1 MTVMTKSAALNLDRK
16 LGRAGERKS
25 RKWRATNE
33 FPIIFMRQ
41 IFRSMS
47 DARASGCN
55 VEGVSLGQVF
65 WGGGRGFKRDDIEE
79 EKTWTKFEHIQ

>member
-1 MTVMTKSAALNLDRK
+1 
-16 LGRAGERKS
+16 
-25 RKWRATNE
+25 
-33 FPIIFMRQ
+33 
-41 IFRSMS
+41 MS

-79 EKTWTKFEHIQ
+79 EKTWTKFEHIQLIATVAVKVTD